1 MVTTEEDAA
10 VVTMTMEVE
19 AVEATGRVMVGDAIT
34 DLGNETEATGLVVI
48 PVVLIRF
55 TVAVD
60 CVDVTGV
67 VLLVSEISTPAA
79 EAPEEQ
85 EASLAPISEIAVID
99 VTAVIFSK
107 NTGEEVVAAV
117 VTALHT

>member
-19 AVEATGRVMVGDAIT
+19 AVEATGRAMVGGAIT
-34 DLGNETEATGLVVI
+34 DLGNDTGATGLVAT
-48 PVVLIRF
+48 PVVLVRF

-60 CVDVTGV
+60 WVDVTGA
-67 VLLVSEISTPAA
+67 VLLVSEVSTPAA

-85 EASLAPISEIAVID
+85 AASLAPISEIAVID
-99 VTAVIFSK
+99 VPAVMFSK
-107 NTGEEVVAAV
+107 STGEEVVAAV
-117 VTALHT
+117 VTVLHT